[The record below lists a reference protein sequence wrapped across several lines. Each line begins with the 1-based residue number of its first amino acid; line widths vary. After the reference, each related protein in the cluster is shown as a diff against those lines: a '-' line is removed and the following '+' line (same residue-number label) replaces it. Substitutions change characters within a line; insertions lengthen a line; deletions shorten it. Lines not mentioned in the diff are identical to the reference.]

1 MTPRAREVGF
11 WPQAGFIPPRP
22 AARLTESAPA
32 AIFPANSLGPSKRPA
47 IKVDGDAL
55 LLL

>member
-22 AARLTESAPA
+22 EAQLTESAPA
-32 AIFPANSLGPSKRPA
+32 AIFLANSLGPSKRPA
-47 IKVDGDAL
+47 VKAVGDAL